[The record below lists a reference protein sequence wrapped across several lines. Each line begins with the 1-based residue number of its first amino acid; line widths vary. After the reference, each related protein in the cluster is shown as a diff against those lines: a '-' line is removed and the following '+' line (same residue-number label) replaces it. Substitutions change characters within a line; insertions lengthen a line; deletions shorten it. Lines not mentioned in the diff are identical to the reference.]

1 MNKVP
6 SSEENSLLP
15 PHQGIQQNVEQSTIK
30 GGMQS
35 NQGNNNTQIQDNKRI
50 VEQTIKKA
58 QYVANTGEGNAVINI
73 TNYYYR
79 EDIKVAPVTSADT
92 NTDDNLP
99 CPYRGLFHFGPNDA
113 EFFFGRD
120 VFIEELIQ
128 ATVKR
133 NFIPVLGAS
142 GSGKSSVV
150 LAGLIPKLQQ
160 QGCWLFTHFRPGSD
174 PFQALAES
182 LVPLY
187 TSGDATVQ
195 IAQARV
201 LAKYFHDDKVT
212 LSGIF
217 SHIRRQHPNHR
228 VLLIA
233 DQFEELY
240 TLCNDE
246 KTRTSFLDTLLD
258 AFQSSSG
265 FQSPPVLI
273 ATMRADFLGNALSYP
288 PFGDVLQNTDIKI
301 RSMNH
306 SELSQVI
313 VKPAE
318 ILGITFEAGLV
329 ERILDDVE
337 DKPGNLPLLEFA
349 LTLLWQQRTGKQ
361 ITHTV
366 YDAIDNVQGALAR
379 YADEIYDKLS
389 ATEQEQVRRIF
400 IQLVRP
406 GEGTE
411 DTLRLATKAEL
422 GETSWALVT
431 EIANA
436 RLVVT
441 SRNSA
446 DQETVEV
453 VHEALIRNWGKLRQW
468 METDRSFRAWQ
479 ERLRAAMQQ
488 WDATSRDEA
497 ALLRGKPLADAQE
510 WLQKRPEELTAEQEY
525 IQTSLALQKKEREQ
539 QERQRQRVIAGLTS
553 GLVGAL
559 LLAGIAGVGWWRANV
574 AETNARIR
582 ALASSSKALSAL
594 YKERASTLEYALKY
608 SEKLPSKEE
617 KDALL
622 NQQNNALINAIKAG
636 REVQRAGWVEAGT
649 RIQVLNTLQRAVYGG
664 YKQIEEIKIPECF
677 SSSLKGVVGSSP
689 DGKKIVCTTYDGT
702 VRLWERTTS
711 RKLKNLKGD
720 LDWVGDV
727 RFSPDGKTIASGS
740 MSDVKL
746 WDRTTGEE
754 IKTFKGHLSE
764 VSSINFSPDG
774 KTIVAGNLDG
784 TVIVWDVM
792 TGRELKTLKSHSGEV
807 ESVSFSPDGKTIAE
821 SSINT
826 LTLWDIL
833 TGTELK
839 TFTFKFRNYG
849 FQFSP
854 NSKVIAFA
862 DNDKTKLWDITAGR
876 EVKTL
881 SSGNPT
887 FSPDSKTIATTDN
900 SERKL
905 NPNSN
910 SKDKFIG
917 KGYVKLWDV
926 STGRE
931 LQTLQGHL
939 SVVNNITFSPDRK
952 TLASASSDNT
962 VRIWDIA
969 TGKTLKILQG
979 HLEALD
985 VSFSP
990 DGKTLAA
997 SNADTRTAVPYN
1009 FLIKNSVNLWDVST
1023 GREIKTLIQG
1033 DLLTKVNSIHF
1044 SPDSK
1049 ILAATYRD
1057 GTTKL
1062 WDVSTGRVLNLPRE
1076 HDFRKDVNNIM
1087 FSLNSQMIASASADG
1102 TVTLQD
1108 SMNGRDIRTLKG
1120 HSNWVNDVNLSP
1132 DAKTIA
1138 TASAD
1143 GTVRLWDLASGRE
1156 IKTLESHSGEM
1167 TSVNFSPDGKTIV
1180 TAGADDKV
1188 RLWNVSSGKEL
1199 KLLSGYSHKII
1210 RVGFADKGGKKIF
1223 AKNLDGTTELWEAST
1238 GRESDFYNGEIL
1250 KTGDFSFS
1258 DDGKTIVTVNWDGI
1272 VRWRDISTSR
1282 ETKTLKVSFPV
1293 AHSASFSKD
1302 GKMIAAATPQGIVLW
1317 DITTGKQL
1325 KSFKGHS
1332 DWSKNV
1338 IFSPNSKLIAAF
1350 SSDDKAT
1357 DRTVQLWNIKTGEEI
1372 KTIKE
1377 NFNLVNDISFSPD
1390 SKTIA
1395 FANRDS
1401 TVRLWDIATGKKI
1414 LTLRGHKD
1422 NVYKVYFSPDGKTI
1436 ISQGYDSL
1444 KFWDIFMD
1452 KAEVGTY
1459 DSKDYSFSYAFNLNE
1474 KTLALVNRQG
1484 LLLLNF
1490 DLDDLVRR
1498 GCNQVSDYLK
1508 TNSEVSESDKHLCD
1522 YDIIG

>member
-1 MNKVP
+1 MN
-6 SSEENSLLP
+6 NS
-15 PHQGIQQNVEQSTIK
+15 
-30 GGMQS
+30 
-35 NQGNNNTQIQDNKRI
+35 
-50 VEQTIKKA
+50 EQTSFERNITIEQGVDNSA
-58 QYVANTGEGNAVINI
+58 ITTGNGKVITI

-79 EDIKVAPVTSADT
+79 EDIKVAPVTLAEINAD
-92 NTDDNLP
+92 DDLP

-150 LAGLIPKLQQ
+150 LAGLVPKLQQ
-160 QGCWLFTHFRPGSD
+160 EGGWLFTHFRPGSD
-174 PFQALAES
+174 PFHALAES

-195 IAQARV
+195 IAQARA
-201 LAKYFHDDKVT
+201 LTRYFHDYKVT
-212 LSGIF
+212 LPDIF
-217 SHIRRQHPNHR
+217 SHIQRQHPNHR

-246 KTRTSFLDTLLD
+246 KTRRSFLDTLL
-258 AFQSSSG
+258 AGFQSSSG
-265 FQSPPVLI
+265 FQSPPVLVT
-273 ATMRADFLGNALSYP
+273 TMRADFLGNALSYP

-318 ILGITFEAGLV
+318 KVGITFEAGLV

-337 DKPGNLPLLEFA
+337 DKPGNLPMLEFA

-366 YDAIDNVQGALAR
+366 YDAIGNVQGALAR

-422 GETSWALVT
+422 GEASWALVT

-441 SRNSA
+441 TRNSA

-453 VHEALIRNWGKLRQW
+453 VHEALIRNWDKLRQW
-468 METDRSFRAWQ
+468 MQTDRSFRTWQ
-479 ERLRAAMQQ
+479 ERLRVAMQQ
-488 WDATSRDEA
+488 WAATGRDET
-497 ALLRGKPLADAQE
+497 ALLRGKPLADAEE

-525 IQTSLALQKKEREQ
+525 IQTSLALQERERKQ
-539 QERQRQRVIAGLTS
+539 QQRQRQRVIAGLTG

-559 LLAGIAGVGWWRANV
+559 FLAGIAGVGWWRANV
-574 AETNARIR
+574 AETDARLR
-582 ALASSSKALSAL
+582 ALASSSKALFAL
-594 YKERASTLEYALKY
+594 NKLSEKDLKY
-608 SEKLPSKEE
+608 YESDLKRQSKDTHQPLSKEQQDE
-617 KDALL
+617 FKKRQNDLL
-622 NQQNNALINAIKAG
+622 KQQKNVLMTAIKAG
-636 REVQRAGWVEAGT
+636 RE
-649 RIQVLNTLQRAVYGG
+649 LQRAKDVEGSTSIEVLAALQKVIYGSAIEVEKIG
-664 YKQIEEIKIPECF
+664 YSQCT
-677 SSSLKGVVGSSP
+677 SSLKNSFFLYLNDLNS
-689 DGKKIVCTTYDGT
+689 KIITCVRGYDSTVMQLNYTTHK
-702 VRLWERTTS
+702 
-711 RKLKNLKGD
+711 KLKTLKGD
-720 LDWVGDV
+720 LGWVADV

-764 VSSINFSPDG
+764 VSSISFSPDG

-784 TVIVWDVM
+784 TVIVWDV
-792 TGRELKTLKSHSGEV
+792 TSGRELKTLKSHSGEV

-821 SSINT
+821 SSINR
-826 LTLWDIL
+826 LTLWDVF

-839 TFTFKFRNYG
+839 TFTFELRNYG

-854 NSKVIAFA
+854 NSKAIAFVYGY
-862 DNDKTKLWDITAGR
+862 NDKTKLWDITAGR
-876 EVKTL
+876 ELKSL
-881 SSGNPT
+881 SGGHPT
-887 FSPDSKTIATTDN
+887 FSPDGKTIATTDN
-900 SERKL
+900 SRVKL
-905 NPNSN
+905 APNSN
-910 SKDKFIG
+910 TSALNG
-917 KGYVKLWDV
+917 KGYVRLWDV

-939 SVVNNITFSPDRK
+939 AGVNNISFSPDGK

-990 DGKTLAA
+990 DGKTLAS
-997 SNADTRTAVPYN
+997 SNADTRTADPGIVT
-1009 FLIKNSVNLWDVST
+1009 KGSVNLWDVST
-1023 GREIKTLIQG
+1023 GREIRTLIQG
-1033 DLLTKVNSIHF
+1033 DLLGSVNSIRF

-1049 ILAATYRD
+1049 IFGVTYVD
-1057 GTTKL
+1057 GTAKL
-1062 WDVSTGRVLNLPRE
+1062 WDVTTGIVLNIPRE
-1076 HDFRKDVNNIM
+1076 HNFRKDVNNIM
-1087 FSLNSQMIASASADG
+1087 FTLNSQMIASASADG

-1108 SMNGRDIRTLKG
+1108 SINGRDIKTLKG

-1143 GTVRLWDLASGRE
+1143 GTVRLWDVSSARE
-1156 IKTLESHSGEM
+1156 LKTLESHSGEM
-1167 TSVNFSPDGKTIV
+1167 TSVSFSPDGKKIA

-1188 RLWNVSSGKEL
+1188 RLWDIFSGKEL
-1199 KLLSGYSHKII
+1199 KLLTGYSHKII
-1210 RVGFADKGGKKIF
+1210 RVSFVGKGGKNIF
-1223 AKNLDGTTELWEAST
+1223 AKNFDGTGEFWEAST
-1238 GRESDFYNGEIL
+1238 GREINFFNSQRL
-1250 KTGDFSFS
+1250 KVGDFSFS
-1258 DDGKTIVTVNWDGI
+1258 DDGKKIVTVNWDGI
-1272 VRWRDISTSR
+1272 VRWRDISTGR

-1293 AHSASFSKD
+1293 AASTSFSKD
-1302 GKMIAAATPQGIVLW
+1302 GKMIAAATPEGIVLW
-1317 DITTGKQL
+1317 DITTAKQL

-1338 IFSPNSKLIAAF
+1338 IFSPDGKLIAAL
-1350 SSDDKAT
+1350 SSDLVKDK
-1357 DRTVQLWNIKTGEEI
+1357 DRTVELWDVKTGREI
-1372 KTIKE
+1372 KTVKE

-1390 SKTIA
+1390 SKIIA
-1395 FANRDS
+1395 FANRDG
-1401 TVRLWDIATGKKI
+1401 TVKLRNIATGRDI
-1414 LTLRGHKD
+1414 LNLKAHSD
-1422 NVYKVYFSPDGKTI
+1422 KVTSVSFSPDGKTI
-1436 ISQGYDSL
+1436 ITQGDNKLKLWNISL
-1444 KFWDIFMD
+1444 GI
-1452 KAEVGTY
+1452 EIETY
-1459 DSKDYSFSYAFNLNE
+1459 DDTDFSFSSFSKAIFSHDGKALIINFNTNSGKELI
-1474 KTLALVNRQG
+1474 
-1484 LLLLNF
+1484 LLNF
-1490 DLDDLVRR
+1490 DLDDLLWR

-1508 TNSEVSESDKHLCD
+1508 TNPDVSESNKHLCD
-1522 YDIIG
+1522 FTR